1 MQGLTWRKQAL
12 VRSPKSANE
21 LCLTSGI
28 VSYRENIV
36 AFQTYMHDKYLLS
49 VSCTKLCFSLLYLHA
64 LEEEGHNV
72 ATSHESLN
80 VTSKTLSQATQKIQ
94 SHNHEVLIR
103 SLILLWVLVVHLE
116 RQARDQGVLQIKPKF
131 YLLKCYKS

>member
-1 MQGLTWRKQAL
+1 M
-12 VRSPKSANE
+12 
-21 LCLTSGI
+21 
-28 VSYRENIV
+28 
-36 AFQTYMHDKYLLS
+36 
-49 VSCTKLCFSLLYLHA
+49 SCTKLCLSLLYLHA

-80 VTSKTLSQATQKIQ
+80 MTSKTLSQATQKIQ

-116 RQARDQGVLQIKPKF
+116 RQARDQGVLQIKTKF
-131 YLLKCYKS
+131 IY